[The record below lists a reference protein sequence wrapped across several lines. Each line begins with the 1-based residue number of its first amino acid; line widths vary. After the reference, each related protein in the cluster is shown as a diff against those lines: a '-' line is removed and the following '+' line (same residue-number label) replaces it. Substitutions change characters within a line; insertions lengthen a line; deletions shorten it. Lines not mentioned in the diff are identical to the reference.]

1 MSLSKYQ
8 SAVIHNESIR
18 MLRRPSKTS
27 IIDDIMHSLFNV
39 KKQGKQG
46 KQGKQDKRCN
56 NSSFYEVI
64 LMFCGCNI
72 Q

>member
-39 KKQGKQG
+39 NKQ
-46 KQGKQDKRCN
+46 QGKQDKKNN

-72 Q
+72 E

>member
-18 MLRRPSKTS
+18 MLRRASKTS
-27 IIDDIMHSLFNV
+27 IVDDIMHSLFNV
-39 KKQGKQG
+39 EKR
-46 KQGKQDKRCN
+46 DKRCN

-72 Q
+72 E

>member
-39 KKQGKQG
+39 NKRQD
-46 KQGKQDKRCN
+46 KQGKQDKKNN

-72 Q
+72 E